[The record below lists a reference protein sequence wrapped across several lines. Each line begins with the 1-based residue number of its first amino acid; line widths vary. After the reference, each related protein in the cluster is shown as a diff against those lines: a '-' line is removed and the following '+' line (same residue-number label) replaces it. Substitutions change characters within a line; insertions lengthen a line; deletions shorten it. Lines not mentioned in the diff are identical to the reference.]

1 MDSKDNIIK
10 VEQLCKYLYIN
21 NVKSNSALLTKME
34 VGFWSDCCQGVEKQS
49 LEGSKTVGF

>member
-34 VGFWSDCCQGVEKQS
+34 VGFWPDCCQGVEKQS